1 MLDDPEF
8 RQLADYLHIVREAQ
22 ADCVGGKCCVAPAP
36 ELEDKLKSQLERLRA
51 RSGMLAP
58 MLRVRQPER
67 IGFND
72 GLIYPGSQFPVGT
85 PPAVARSAGADRAPL
100 RGDVRVVV
108 VLVDFT
114 DAPMAQTAQHF
125 NDLFFSSGVIATGS
139 VREYFAEVTHGLV
152 NITGQVVGPFHL
164 SNTMGF
170 YANGASGTGG
180 TLPNARTMARE
191 AAQLAN
197 PSVNFA
203 PFDNDGDGFV
213 DAFIVIHAGPGAE
226 VTGNT
231 GHIWSHK
238 WVLPNGAFNADGTS
252 IFAYLTVPEDSEIG
266 VCAHELGHL
275 LFGWPDLYD
284 TDSSSSGIGNWCL
297 MAGGSWNNGGRTPA
311 HPSAWCKVN
320 QGWVS
325 VDNLT
330 TNQEVSIADVKTGH
344 SVHRLWKDGGQS
356 SEFFLVENRQRT
368 LYDAF
373 LPGEG
378 LLIWHIDETIA
389 TNSDESH
396 PRVALEQADGQRHL
410 EHGQGRGDAG
420 DAYPGSSGNRTFNS
434 ASTPNSKSYGDVDT
448 CVAVTSIGD
457 PGPTMT
463 ARLGVR
469 CVVVKGKEK
478 EKEKEKDIKETKE
491 FKEGKDKENKEQK
504 EKDFKD
510 VKEIEKRFDKRPEK
524 PIIDKRAGLDK
535 NPTSEKGFD
544 WPGDWFRFRS
554 QDAEERLA
562 LLEQR
567 LAQVEQTMTGAP
579 QPFIGQELRPDLS
592 RGALIAETDI
602 DEIQAQ
608 MLEGSVKAKSVMDTK
623 VTDR

>member
-1 MLDDPEF
+1 MMLDDPEL
-8 RQLADYLHIVREAQ
+8 RQLADYLHIVGEARV
-22 ADCVGGKCCVAPAP
+22 DCTGGKCCVAPAP
-36 ELEDKLKSQLERLRA
+36 DLAEKLKTQLEKLRA
-51 RSGMLAP
+51 RAGMLAP

-85 PPAVARSAGADRAPL
+85 PAAVARSSGADRAPL

-108 VLVDFT
+108 VLVEFT
-114 DAPMAQTAQHF
+114 DAPMTETAQHF
-125 NDLFFSSGVIATGS
+125 NDLFFSTGVIPTGS
-139 VREYFAEVTHGLV
+139 VREYFTEVTHGLI
-152 NITGQVVGPFHL
+152 NLTGQVAGPFRL
-164 SNTMGF
+164 PNTMGF
-170 YANGASGTGG
+170 YANGASGTGA
-180 TLPNARTMARE
+180 LPNARTMARE

-238 WVLPNGAFNADGTS
+238 WVMPNGAFDADGTS
-252 IFAYLTVPEDSEIG
+252 IFAYLTVPEDCEIG

-325 VDNLT
+325 VSNVT
-330 TNQEVSIADVKTGH
+330 TNQEISIADVKTSH
-344 SVHRLWKDGGQS
+344 TVHRLWKDGGQS
-356 SEFFLVENRQRT
+356 SEFFLVENRQKAA
-368 LYDAF
+368 YDTF

-378 LLIWHIDETIA
+378 LLIWHIDDAVA
-389 TNSDESH
+389 TNSDENH
-396 PRVALEQADGQRHL
+396 PRVALEQADGKRDL
-410 EHGQGRGDAG
+410 ERGQGRGDDG
-420 DAYPGSSGNRTFNS
+420 DAYPGSSGNRTFNG

-448 CVAVTSIGD
+448 CVGVTGISD
-457 PGPTMT
+457 TGPTMT
-463 ARLGVR
+463 ARLAVR
-469 CVVVKGKEK
+469 CMVVKGKEK
-478 EKEKEKDIKETKE
+478 EFKETKE
-491 FKEGKDKENKEQK
+491 FKESKEFKEFK
-504 EKDFKD
+504 EKEFK
-510 VKEIEKRFDKRPEK
+510 EAEKRFDKRPEK
-524 PIIDKRAGLDK
+524 PVIDKRAGFDK
-535 NPTSEKGFD
+535 NPVGEKGFE
-544 WPGDWFRFRS
+544 WPGDRFGFRG
-554 QDAEERLA
+554 QDPEQRLA
-562 LLEQR
+562 ALEQR

-579 QPFIGQELRPDLS
+579 QPFIGQDLRPDLS
-592 RGALIAETDI
+592 RGALVAETDI

-608 MLEGSVKAKSVMDTK
+608 MLEGSVDAKSIMDTK